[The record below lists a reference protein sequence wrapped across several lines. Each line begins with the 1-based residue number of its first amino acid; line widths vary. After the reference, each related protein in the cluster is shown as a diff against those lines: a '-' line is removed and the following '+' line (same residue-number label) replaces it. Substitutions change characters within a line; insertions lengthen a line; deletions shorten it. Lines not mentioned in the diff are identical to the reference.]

1 MTPMRPELNSLLTEL
16 RGRIR
21 RYVLLEGTTLVLAVL
36 GLLFW
41 LSMGVDH
48 LYFLM
53 SNLELPVW
61 FRATFDFVAV
71 GLVSALL
78 IVWVVLRSMIA
89 FRAHGLA
96 LVLEKRFPELN
107 DRLITAVEFAE
118 THSSQ
123 EFELSEAMLTR
134 TIDDVVKATQ
144 KIDVTAVFDRGPM
157 RKAMTSAAVLL
168 VSIVTL
174 GVMNQEALATWRD
187 SFLSL
192 SPEYWNRE
200 SDLTIHVIAQPG
212 DIVRDFKDYSYKH
225 ARGSDLT
232 ILLKTKD
239 GSKVPE
245 RANLTYRSQSGGRTT
260 VLCSKLDREFRCSI
274 TAVLEDLEFTVRGG
288 DFVTR
293 NTYTIQVVDP
303 PRLEQIN
310 LACNYPSYTGKQTK
324 PENGKAPRDIVAVRG
339 TQVALPSETE
349 FLMKAQCNKSLAS
362 TRIQFG
368 NFEMVVDRAAE
379 GVSAQLFERTEDG
392 EPVGDTQLDLARVSK
407 WFSSDGTLLTIPF
420 VLSPQESEAA
430 KDRIEEITTSYGDP
444 LVIAPDTQLRI
455 FLEDTDE
462 ILTSEPARLLING
475 LPDTPPQVET
485 KLRGI
490 GTSITRKASIP
501 VIGRILDD
509 YGIAD
514 LKFEFQVND
523 EDWKYLPLEKPPE
536 KLDSDGIPIREF
548 VLQRNEEEPY
558 ERFNVV
564 PLDLSIGQK
573 LTVCV
578 VATDGD
584 DVNGPHQTR
593 GERYSFK
600 IVSEE
605 ELLSVLYQRE
615 LNLRRQFEQIL
626 SEARKTQTDL
636 ILHRSKADE
645 RKRTLASGGEIDK
658 ETKAKMAEISA
669 AITTCA
675 ERSLHQVRKNTNETA
690 SIELGFRDI
699 REELVNNGLHT
710 PQTLE
715 RLDDKIVKPLHSIGT
730 DDYPAVDQAIGLFR
744 LANER
749 GQDPISAIDV
759 STEAIDVLIRH
770 MEQVLLEMRKLETFQ
785 EALEQLKAII
795 EHQEALRKKAEK
807 EGKRELLKK
816 LGGEL
821 LE

>member
-1 MTPMRPELNSLLTEL
+1 MTPMRPELNSLLSDL

-21 RYVLLEGTTLVLAVL
+21 RYVLMEGTTLVLAVL
-36 GLLFW
+36 GVLFW
-41 LSMGVDH
+41 LSLGVDH
-48 LYFLM
+48 LWFQM
-53 SNLELPVW
+53 SSLELPVW
-61 FRATFDFVAV
+61 FRAMFDLAAV
-71 GLVSALL
+71 GLVAALFV
-78 IVWVVLRSMIA
+78 VWVVLRSVIG

-123 EFELSEAMLTR
+123 QSELSEAMLTR
-134 TIDDVVKATQ
+134 TIDDVVTATQ
-144 KIDVTAVFDRGPM
+144 KIDVTAVFNRGPM

-212 DIVRDFKDYSYKH
+212 DLVRDFKDASYKH

-232 ILLKTKD
+232 ILVKTKD
-239 GSKVPE
+239 GSKVPD
-245 RANLTYRSQSGGRTT
+245 RVQLAYRMETGGRGT
-260 VLCSKLDREFRCSI
+260 VLFSKLDREFRHTI
-274 TAVLEDLEFTVRGG
+274 TAVLEDLEFRVYGG

-293 NTYTIQVVDP
+293 QPYRIHVVDP

-310 LACNYPSYTGKQTK
+310 LACNYPSYTGKQKK
-324 PENGKAPRDIVAVRG
+324 PKDGKPTRDIVSVRG
-339 TQVALPSETE
+339 TQVALPAETE
-349 FLMKAQCNKSLAS
+349 FLLQAQCNKSLAS

-368 NFEMVVDRAAE
+368 NFEMVVDRTAE
-379 GVSAQLFERTEDG
+379 GISGQIMERTEDG
-392 EPVGDTQLDLARVSK
+392 ELVGNSELDSGRIK
-407 WFSSDGTLLTIPF
+407 QWISSDGKLLTIPF
-420 VLSPQESEAA
+420 VLSSQESEVA
-430 KDRIEEITTSYGDP
+430 KDRIEEITTPFGYP
-444 LVIAPDTQLRI
+444 FVIAPDTQVRI

-501 VIGRILDD
+501 IIGRIMDD
-509 YGIAD
+509 YGISD

-523 EDWKYLPLEKPPE
+523 GDWKYLPLEKPPE
-536 KLDSDGIPIREF
+536 KIDSDGIPIREF
-548 VLQRNEEEPY
+548 VLQRSSEEEY

-564 PLDLSIGQK
+564 PLDLSLSQK

-584 DVNGPHQTR
+584 DLNGPHQTR

-600 IVSEE
+600 IVSNE

-626 SEARKTQTDL
+626 TEARRTQTDL

-645 RKRTLASGGEIDK
+645 RRKALARDEIDE
-658 ETKAKMAEISA
+658 ETRAKIADIST
-669 AITTCA
+669 AIVACA
-675 ERSLHQVRKNTNETA
+675 ERSLHQVRKNANETA

-715 RLDDKIVKPLHSIGT
+715 RIDDQIVKPLHSIGT

-749 GQDPISAIDV
+749 RQDPISAIDV

-770 MEQVLLEMRKLETFQ
+770 MEKVLLEMRKLETFQ

-795 EHQEALRKKAEK
+795 EHQETLRKKAET

-816 LGGEL
+816 LGGDLVE
-821 LE
+821 